1 MTLSHINDDGSA
13 SMVDISDKDL
23 TSRKA
28 IASGRVKLNKEAFD
42 ALVQNK
48 IKKGDVLTV
57 ANIAGISAAKKT
69 WEIIP
74 LSHQINLRHIK
85 IDFEP
90 NEEKLEIDIISEVRS
105 EDKTGVEMEAL
116 TAVSVATLTIYDM
129 CKSLDRAIEISSV
142 KLNFKSGGKSGIF
155 ENE

>member
-1 MTLSHINDDGSA
+1 
-13 SMVDISDKDL
+13 MVDISDKDV

-28 IASGRVKLNKEAFD
+28 IASARVKLNKEAFN

-57 ANIAGISAAKKT
+57 ANVAGINAAKRT
-69 WEIIP
+69 SELIP
-74 LSHQINLRHIK
+74 LSHQINLRHVK

-90 NEEKLEIDIISEVRS
+90 NEDRLEIDIRSEVRS

-116 TAVSVATLTIYDM
+116 TAVSVAALTIYDM
-129 CKSLDRAIEISSV
+129 CKSLDRTIEISGV